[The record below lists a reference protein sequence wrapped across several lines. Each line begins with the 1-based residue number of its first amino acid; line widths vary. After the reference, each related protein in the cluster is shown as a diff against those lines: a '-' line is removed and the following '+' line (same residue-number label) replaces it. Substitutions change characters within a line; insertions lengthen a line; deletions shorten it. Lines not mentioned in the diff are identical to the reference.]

1 MLSFVFKTARWTV
14 LLSLI
19 GMLSIGC
26 SWFNPRPEFEGIDTA
41 KPLVIPP
48 GMDKPYDREALLIPS
63 KSLIGANAKSNDV
76 VTSFVVKD
84 NIESVWKRI
93 GGVLPTIEGVE
104 VLNTVSSIKSYEV
117 RYGAETFLINI
128 QASGDQTQVRALAPD
143 GSISK
148 SNVAGQ
154 LLAQL
159 KLLVK

>member
-1 MLSFVFKTARWTV
+1 MLSFVFKTGCWAI
-14 LLSLI
+14 LLSFI
-19 GMLSIGC
+19 GLLSTGC
-26 SWFNPRPEFEGIDTA
+26 SWFKPRPEFEGIDTA

-48 GMDKPYDREALLIPS
+48 GMSKPYDREALIIPS
-63 KSLIGANAKSNDV
+63 KSLIGANAKSNEI
-76 VTSFVVKD
+76 VTSFLVKD
-84 NIESVWKRI
+84 NIDSVWKRI

-104 VLNTVSSIKSYEV
+104 VLNTVASIKSYEV
-117 RYGAETFLINI
+117 RFGAETFLVNI
-128 QASGDQTQVRALAPD
+128 QSSGNQTLVRALAPD

>member
-1 MLSFVFKTARWTV
+1 MLSFTFKTVRWILV
-14 LLSLI
+14 MGLI
-19 GMLSIGC
+19 GSLTIAC
-26 SWFNPRPEFEGIDTA
+26 SWFKPRPEFEGVETA

-48 GMDKPYDREALLIPS
+48 DLNKPYDRDALIIPS
-63 KSLIGANAKSNDV
+63 KSLIGANAKSNDA
-76 VTSFVVKD
+76 VTSFLVKD
-84 NIESVWKRI
+84 NVDSVWKRM

-104 VLNTVSSIKSYEV
+104 VVNTVASIKSYEV

-128 QASGDQTQVRALAPD
+128 QTSGSQTQVRALAPD

-159 KLLVK
+159 KLLIK